1 MANSLLGSGNKPNND
16 FMNQIKMFAQNN
28 GLTNDIAKQKVQE
41 LLNNGKMT
49 QEQLNVLTSK
59 AKSMGFNI

>member
-1 MANSLLGSGNKPNND
+1 MANSLLGSGKNTDNN

-41 LLNNGKMT
+41 LLDSGKMS
-49 QEQLNVLTSK
+49 QEQFNILTSK
-59 AKSMGFNI
+59 VKSMGF

>member
-1 MANSLLGSGNKPNND
+1 MANSLLGSGKNTDNN

-41 LLNNGKMT
+41 LLDNGKMS
-49 QEQLNVLTSK
+49 QEQFNILTSK
-59 AKSMGFNI
+59 VKSMGF